1 MKSHPE
7 EKEVGVSGAGGGAG
21 PDWRKDATSSGPG
34 QKKISP
40 GEGGGRV
47 AGGGAGGG
55 SG

>member
-34 QKKISP
+34 QKISP